1 MQSEQIQQELTLARD
16 KGPLREIKIP
26 PCPDLLRRLRNA
38 LSSSEPD
45 MTEVQSIA
53 AADVAMSGTLI
64 RVANSP
70 VHLGDG
76 APCVSVGQALMR
88 LGIRQ
93 TTMLMQQFLVRHA
106 IPVNSTHLQ
115 RFWERSAKRAICM
128 EYMAQRAPDL
138 DPDLAASH
146 GLFCHVG
153 LPVLLQ
159 SVKGYGG
166 TMVEAAARIDRPY
179 VVTEDANHR
188 TNHAVVGALVVRAWG
203 FPSVLMASVRLHHDF
218 TVLNDREIDPEVP
231 LLVAAGLVAEQLMRE
246 HESLPPDSEWL
257 AHRADALHVL
267 RITDADLQEW
277 GEELTLQLDY
287 AF

>member
-1 MQSEQIQQELTLARD
+1 MHSEQIQQELTLARD

-26 PCPDLLRRLRNA
+26 PCPDLLRRLRVA
-38 LSSSEPD
+38 LGTSEPD
-45 MTEVQSIA
+45 MTEVQAIA
-53 AADVAMSGTLI
+53 SADVAMSATLM

-76 APCVSVGQALMR
+76 APCVSVGQALTR
-88 LGIRQ
+88 LGLRQ
-93 TTMLMQQFLVRHA
+93 TVMLMQQFLVRHA

-128 EYMAQRAPDL
+128 EFMAQHAPDL

-179 VVTEDANHR
+179 VATEDANHR

-203 FPSVLMASVRLHHDF
+203 FPTVLMSSVRLHHDF
-218 TVLNDREIDPEVP
+218 AILTDREINPEVP
-231 LLVAAGLVAEQLMRE
+231 LLVAAGLVAEHLMRE
-246 HESLPPDSEWL
+246 HEGLPPDVEWQEN
-257 AHRADALHVL
+257 RAEAQHVL

-277 GEELTLQLDY
+277 SEELTLQLDY